1 MRPFF
6 SMLKMRFIN
15 SMQYRAAA
23 WAGVMT
29 QFFWGF
35 MELLLYLTLSRENPT
50 AFTMTLPQLTSY
62 LWLRQAFFAMFL
74 LWSVDQDILDMIM
87 NGDVAYEVIRPVSLY
102 SLWFARNLGSR
113 ASKVAL
119 RCVPILV
126 VSLILPKPYWLSLP
140 PDLFS
145 GIGFVVSIIA
155 LWRMDVEKHLDEDKK
170 QILERQKAAVI
181 AEGGKWID
189 PEERERLE
197 QEKADRE
204 AEEERIKELKARCKK
219 EGKNFEEENRKYL
232 EAQEKRKNSFIGK
245 LLGEYY
251 TVRNRI
257 TWQRE
262 KGRGSKSNWK
272 NSMED
277 IWFATKSDDYTF
289 NIDDVK
295 IRRRVIAPY
304 RDEGEPKDWQ
314 ETGNGKFRDTHP
326 SNFWDDITVPFWSM
340 AENTAH
346 PAQKP
351 EKLMAKLI
359 LASSNEGDLVFD
371 PFAGSGTAC
380 VTAKKLGR
388 RFIGIEKNE
397 RYCVWAQQRLE
408 MAEDDKTIQGYEQGV
423 FRERNYRR

>member
-1 MRPFF
+1 MNKSSRN
-6 SMLKMRFIN
+6 KTIDIEIDEGRD
-15 SMQYRAAA
+15 
-23 WAGVMT
+23 
-29 QFFWGF
+29 
-35 MELLLYLTLSRENPT
+35 YLDRC
-50 AFTMTLPQLTSY
+50 
-62 LWLRQAFFAMFL
+62 LRT
-74 LWSVDQDILDMIM
+74 
-87 NGDVAYEVIRPVSLY
+87 GDVKDQARDLSGTIICADMLDVCEYIPAGCADLMIVDPPYNLTKDYTGESFRKMKPGEYEEYTRRWLDATRHVLKE
-102 SLWFARNLGSR
+102 NGSVYVCCDWE
-113 ASKVAL
+113 S
-119 RCVPILV
+119 
-126 VSLILPKPYWLSLP
+126 SLI
-140 PDLFS
+140 
-145 GIGFVVSIIA
+145 
-155 LWRMDVEKHLDEDKK
+155 
-170 QILERQKAAVI
+170 
-181 AEGGKWID
+181 
-189 PEERERLE
+189 
-197 QEKADRE
+197 
-204 AEEERIKELKARCKK
+204 
-219 EGKNFEEENRKYL
+219 
-232 EAQEKRKNSFIGK
+232 IGK

-277 IWFATKSDDYTF
+277 IWFATRSDEYKF

-314 ETGNGKFRDTHP
+314 ETENGKFRDTHP

-359 LASSNEGDLVFD
+359 LASSDEGDLVFD

-408 MAEDDKTIQGYEQGV
+408 MAENDKTIQGYKQGV